1 MCNVVLSQAF
11 NLFFRDGKVAYLKVV
26 FGFLSLHLEE
36 KFTFVGRLFVLFWEI
51 ILTCIWLCK
60 VKAQMLPWNGDME
73 TISHQTILYEDINI
87 WLRHGK
93 SYIWYKLAFAKIMV
107 FNKQPQNTVTE
118 KSYCVFTDL
127 WVSLAGFASQ
137 CRSADLSLSHMVFIS
152 LVPIGYLGHILMVM
166 A

>member
-1 MCNVVLSQAF
+1 
-11 NLFFRDGKVAYLKVV
+11 
-26 FGFLSLHLEE
+26 
-36 KFTFVGRLFVLFWEI
+36 
-51 ILTCIWLCK
+51 
-60 VKAQMLPWNGDME
+60 MLPWNGDTE